1 MGSRG
6 YRSPPITG
14 ANGPSQPLVDGLVLL
29 PVIQARELR
38 KSYGKIA
45 AVDGVSFDVA
55 AGETFGLL
63 GPNGAGKTT
72 TIQMLVGALAPDGG
86 TVRIGG
92 REAADRETRLGV
104 GIAPQAVALYDELT
118 AEENLRFYGSMYGLK
133 GARLGARID
142 WCLEF
147 AGLEDRRSDRV
158 GTYSGG
164 MKRRLNMAVAL
175 IHEPRLVLFDEP
187 TVGVDP
193 QSRNHI
199 FESVEALSKAGL
211 TVLYTTHYM
220 EEAERLCDR
229 VAIMDH
235 GKVLALDSVEGLVE
249 AHGGTSTIV
258 AELSAPP
265 AADVALPG
273 ELEGSTLRVNSKKPL
288 EDLAAI
294 ATARVRLSSLSLER
308 ADLETVFL
316 NLTGRSLRD

>member
-1 MGSRG
+1 M
-6 YRSPPITG
+6 IE
-14 ANGPSQPLVDGLVLL
+14 
-29 PVIQARELR
+29 ARELR
-38 KSYGKIA
+38 KTYGSTI

-55 AGETFGLL
+55 PGETFGLL

-72 TIQMLVGALAPDGG
+72 TIQMLVGALDPDSGSA
-86 TVRIGG
+86 RIDGKAATD
-92 REAADRETRLGV
+92 REARLEV
-104 GIAPQAVALYDELT
+104 GISPQSVALYDDLT
-118 AEENLRFYGSMYGLK
+118 AEENLRFYGAMYALK
-133 GARLGARID
+133 GPRLKERVD
-142 WCLEF
+142 WCLAF
-147 AGLEDRRSDRV
+147 AGLEDRRNDRV
-158 GTYSGG
+158 GTFSGG

-175 IHEPRLVLFDEP
+175 VHEPRLVLFDEP

-229 VAIMDH
+229 VAIMDR
-235 GKVLALDSVEGLVE
+235 GKVLALDTVAGLVE
-249 AHGGTSTIV
+249 AHGGMSTIV
-258 AELSAPP
+258 ADLTAPP
-265 AADVALPG
+265 AQGVTLPG
-273 ELEGSTLRVNSKKPL
+273 ELEGLTLRVNTRRPL

-294 ATARVRLSSLSLER
+294 ATSQVGLASLSLDR